1 MSSTAR
7 KETKGGQDPEKM
19 EETQPKIMTKP
30 LPEILDD
37 IEVATA
43 DARKAADEARSAG
56 ERAAEEV
63 MKRLR
68 KLFLAMAKNITEEL
82 GEGKK

>member
-1 MSSTAR
+1 MA
-7 KETKGGQDPEKM
+7 KAPETKHG
-19 EETQPKIMTKP
+19 IFSKP
-30 LPEILDD
+30 LPTILDD
-37 IEVATA
+37 IEAATV

-68 KLFLAMAKNITEEL
+68 KLFLTMAKDITEEL
-82 GEGKK
+82 SESKN

>member
-1 MSSTAR
+1 MADNPT
-7 KETKGGQDPEKM
+7 
-19 EETQPKIMTKP
+19 PKNQIFSKP

-37 IEVATA
+37 IQDAAA
-43 DARKAADEARSAG
+43 DARAAAEDARSAG

-68 KLFLAMAKNITEEL
+68 KLFLKMAKDITEALDET
-82 GEGKK
+82 KQ